1 MQCLVT
7 SLYCYTDNEVCS
19 NYGLHGS
26 FIRRSTDLK
35 DKEED
40 VNNVNVERESSI
52 DVLLWADG
60 QLPVSNEKL
69 RVVY

>member
-1 MQCLVT
+1 ML
-7 SLYCYTDNEVCS
+7 CS
-19 NYGLHGS
+19 TTIVDCSTICS
-26 FIRRSTDLK
+26 FTRRSTDLK

-40 VNNVNVERESSI
+40 VNNVNVESESSI
-52 DVLLWADG
+52 DVLLRADR